1 MLLHKSSIRSFSISV
16 PNTFNQD
23 QLLLIQQEIE
33 QLMKKDAV
41 SEVLEPYNRCHS
53 NLFLVPKEGGGQRL
67 LINVKALNN
76 FVQTQHFKM
85 KGIHTLKKLVRPGD
99 WLAKVDLKDS
109 YSPSSEDVSQVIEFN
124 HLPFELSST
133 PSLLSFIII

>member
-23 QLLLIQQEIE
+23 QLLLIQQEIK

-67 LINVKALNN
+67 LINLKALNK
-76 FVQTQHFKM
+76 FVQTQHFKTE
-85 KGIHTLKKLVRPGD
+85 GIQNFNNLVRLG
-99 WLAKVDLKDS
+99 
-109 YSPSSEDVSQVIEFN
+109 
-124 HLPFELSST
+124 LPKY
-133 PSLLSFIII
+133 I